1 MSGGAA
7 DGGDEGPLVYVIAG
21 EPSGDLL
28 GARLMAALKRR
39 CGGRIR
45 FAGVGG
51 DGMARE
57 GLDSLIPMAEL
68 SIMGF
73 VEIAPRL
80 LTLIRHGYRV
90 VAAIRALR
98 PDAVV
103 TIDFSG
109 FNFRVAKRVRDLGIP
124 LIHYVAPSVW
134 AYFPG
139 RARKVAK
146 FLDHIMALLPFEPPY
161 FEAVGLPCS
170 WVGHPVVEEG
180 DRRGDGAGFRARY
193 GIPSEAPLIAVL
205 PGSRRMEVSRLLPY
219 FREALTRLVARFPDL
234 RAVAPTVTT
243 VAESVRADA
252 ANWPVPTVVIA
263 DSDEKYD
270 AFAACDVAL
279 AASGTVSVE
288 LAACGVPH
296 VVAYKASPLTSVFI
310 PFFALVDHAS
320 LVNLVMEQGVVPEFL
335 NRNCRAEALAD
346 AVGRLLADPD
356 AAAAQRQNLR
366 RALARLGQGGEAP
379 SARAADVV
387 LTLIAEHRIAK
398 QKNMDKE
405 MSHG

>member
-1 MSGGAA
+1 MSGSAG
-7 DGGDEGPLVYVIAG
+7 DGEGPLVYLIAG

-39 CGGRIR
+39 SGGRIR

-73 VEIAPRL
+73 AEIAPRL

-90 VAAIRALR
+90 VDAIRAQR

-134 AYFPG
+134 AYFPA

-161 FEAVGLPCS
+161 FEAEGLPCS

-180 DRRGDGAGFRARY
+180 DRRGDGAGFRARH
-193 GIPSEAPLIAVL
+193 GIPPEAPLIAVL

-234 RAVAPTVTT
+234 HAVAPTVST
-243 VAESVRADA
+243 VAERVRADSRT
-252 ANWPVPTVVIA
+252 WPVPTTVVTEDA
-263 DSDEKYD
+263 GEKYD
-270 AFAACDVAL
+270 AFAACDAAL

-296 VVAYKASPLTSVFI
+296 VVAYKASPLTSIFI
-310 PFFALVDHAS
+310 PYFALVEHAS
-320 LVNLVMEQGVVPEFL
+320 LVNLVMERCVVPEFL
-335 NRNCRAEALAD
+335 NRKCRADGLAD
-346 AVGRLLADPD
+346 AVGRLLAGPE
-356 AAAAQRQNLR
+356 AAAAQRDDLR
-366 RALARLGQGGEAP
+366 RALARLGLGGEAP

-387 LTLIAEHRIAK
+387 LALIAEHRIAAEGK
-398 QKNMDKE
+398 TE
-405 MSHG
+405 RETSHG

>member
-1 MSGGAA
+1 MSRVTG
-7 DGGDEGPLVYVIAG
+7 DGEGPLVYLIAG

-39 CGGRIR
+39 SGGRIR

-73 VEIAPRL
+73 AEIAPRL

-90 VAAIRALR
+90 VDAIRAQR

-146 FLDHIMALLPFEPPY
+146 FLDHIMALLPFEPPF
-161 FEAVGLPCS
+161 FEAEGLPCS

-180 DRRGDGAGFRARY
+180 DRRGDGAGFRARH
-193 GIPSEAPLIAVL
+193 GIPPEAPLIAVL

-234 RAVAPTVTT
+234 HAVAPTVST
-243 VAESVRADA
+243 VAERVRADSRT
-252 ANWPVPTVVIA
+252 WPVPTVVTEDA
-263 DSDEKYD
+263 GEKYD
-270 AFAACDVAL
+270 AFAACDAAL

-310 PFFALVDHAS
+310 PYFALVDHAS
-320 LVNLVMEQGVVPEFL
+320 LVNLVMERRVVPEFL
-335 NRNCRAEALAD
+335 NRKCRADGLAD
-346 AVGRLLADPD
+346 AVGLLLADPE
-356 AAAAQRQNLR
+356 AAATQREDLR

-387 LTLIAEHRIAK
+387 LALIAEHRIAAEGK
-398 QKNMDKE
+398 TE
-405 MSHG
+405 RETSHG